1 MKIFNQFGGKE
12 SMNSL
17 KVPYVIVL
25 ILSYNGKHLLEDS
38 ISSYLKN
45 DYPNF
50 KVVVIDN
57 GSKDGTKEWVEE
69 NYPQVKVLRTDVN
82 LKYSGGFNLGLEYAF
97 KNKNADFVLIT
108 NNDVKADKNVITELV
123 NVALKDPSYG
133 FVTGK
138 VYYYDQPDV
147 LQTVGKYEDPI
158 RWNGEHI
165 GNGEK
170 DIGQYDEESERIF
183 ADDIYML
190 VRREVYDTV
199 GGYDTMFA
207 FQSEEYDWQAR
218 AKKAGFKIYY
228 TPKAKIWHKESATI
242 GKRSAFK
249 AYYDARNPML
259 VILKHK
265 SPEFFKR
272 YFWYHV
278 RRGVIR
284 SSLISI
290 KQLRPNV
297 AFKIWQGFL
306 SGMIWGLRNKKFT
319 MRHFV

>member
-1 MKIFNQFGGKE
+1 MDIPK
-12 SMNSL
+12 
-17 KVPYVIVL
+17 VIVL

-45 DYPNF
+45 NYPNF
-50 KVVVIDN
+50 EVVVIDN
-57 GSKDGTKEWVEE
+57 GSTDGTKEWVEK

-82 LKYSGGFNLGLEYAF
+82 LKYSGGFNLGLKYAF
-97 KNKNADFVLIT
+97 SEKKADFVLIT
-108 NNDVKADKNVITELV
+108 NNDVKVDENVIEELV
-123 NVALKDPSYG
+123 KTAQKDKKIG

-138 VYYYDQPDV
+138 VYYYDQPSI

-165 GNGEK
+165 GNREK
-170 DIGQYDEESERIF
+170 DVGQYEEESERIF

-190 VRREVYDTV
+190 VRREVYERV

-207 FQSEEYDWQAR
+207 FQAEEYDWQAR

-272 YFWYHV
+272 YFWYHFKK
-278 RRGVIR
+278 GVVK
-284 SSLISI
+284 SSLVSL
-290 KQLRPNV
+290 KQLRPWV

-306 SGMIWGLRNKKFT
+306 SGMIWGFSNKKFT
-319 MRHFV
+319 IRHFI